1 MSDDVVEGL
10 FVGALLVY
18 LAAGT
23 ALTLSGVWNES
34 LLKFVVG
41 GLMISQVFWIFLG
54 WRLEDKIDDISDSRE
69 VDTVRLEVV
78 EET

>member
-1 MSDDVVEGL
+1 MSDNWFEGF

-23 ALTLSGVWNES
+23 ALSLDGAWNEN

-41 GLMISQVFWIFLG
+41 GLMISQVFGIFLG
-54 WRLEDKIDDISDSRE
+54 WRLEEKIDDIIDSRE